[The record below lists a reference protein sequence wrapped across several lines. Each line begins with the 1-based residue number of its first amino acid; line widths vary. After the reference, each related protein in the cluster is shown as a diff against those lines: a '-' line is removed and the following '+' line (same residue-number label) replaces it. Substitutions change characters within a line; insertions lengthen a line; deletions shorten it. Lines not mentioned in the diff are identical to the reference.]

1 MPLPFNMLSR
11 FFIVFFPRSK
21 CLLISWL
28 QSPSA
33 VSLEPKKIESLS
45 VFIVSPS
52 ISPSVHI
59 RWPKYFHISTSN
71 ENSGLISL
79 KIDWFDLLAVQ
90 VTLMSLLQHHS
101 SKASILWCSDL
112 FMVQLSQLY
121 VTTGKTIAFTIQ
133 IFISRVVPRVFIT
146 LSRFVIA
153 FLPRSSHLISWLY
166 SPSAAQ
172 EEEIC
177 HYSTFSPAICH
188 EVMGLYRASL
198 VVQQQ
203 RLSCSAGDPESGR
216 SPGGGHDNHSSTLAW
231 RTSWTEEP
239 GGLHSMG

>member
-1 MPLPFNMLSR
+1 M
-11 FFIVFFPRSK
+11 
-21 CLLISWL
+21 
-28 QSPSA
+28 
-33 VSLEPKKIESLS
+33 
-45 VFIVSPS
+45 
-52 ISPSVHI
+52 
-59 RWPKYFHISTSN
+59 
-71 ENSGLISL
+71 ISL

-90 VTLMSLLQHHS
+90 VTLRSLLQHHS

-133 IFISRVVPRVFIT
+133 IFISRVVPRVFNT

-188 EVMGLYRASL
+188 EVTGLYRASL
-198 VVQQQ
+198 VAAAKTLLQCRRPRVGKIPWRRTWHPLQYSCLENRMDRGAWWATLHGLAQPQPQLKRLNSSGNHNGAVWLKCRYNNPRYFSKIFLKRRPSVNTFGSIQ
-203 RLSCSAGDPESGR
+203 RI
-216 SPGGGHDNHSSTLAW
+216 
-231 RTSWTEEP
+231 
-239 GGLHSMG
+239 